1 MLTIPARE
9 AKNRFGHVLEE
20 SQHEDVTIMRN
31 GKPYSVVMSV
41 RRYRDRVGDP
51 DPASLQRQTK
61 RLLGFLGAG
70 GASEAPVVDP
80 AERVRSVRD
89 EWEA

>member
-20 SQHEDVTIMRN
+20 SQHEDVTILRN

-41 RRYRDRVGDP
+41 RRYRQTVASADP
-51 DPASLQRQTK
+51 DGLNRETI
-61 RLLGFLGAG
+61 RLLDYLGIARTPG
-70 GASEAPVVDP
+70 GEQSPED
-80 AERVRSVRD
+80 RVRSVRD
-89 EWEA
+89 DWD